1 MSLSDEAVEIKQVKL
16 KKLTF
21 ILLNFLLRLFPSEL
35 QMLVDLDSTFD
46 AIYRDILI

>member
-21 ILLNFLLRLFPSEL
+21 ILFYLFQEPPLLLETLRWL
-35 QMLVDLDSTFD
+35 
-46 AIYRDILI
+46 